1 LGFGLGIA
9 GFSLSLTL
17 FVWDLSGMGLS
28 PLFSREDSPHEAIL
42 SAGALTGP
50 TTYIDYNDRGYRSPL
65 MPALPTLRQLAYLVE
80 LSERL
85 NFRAAADRQ
94 FVTQSTLSAG
104 IKELETLLGVQLVE
118 RDKHHVRLTAVGE
131 DVVARA
137 RELLASATDMAEA
150 ARSAARPLSGPL
162 RLGAIPTVA
171 PYLLPAVL
179 PALRKAHGA
188 LKLYLREDLTARLLE
203 RLRTSRLDVALIALP
218 FDTGDLYVRELF
230 KDEFAYVAK
239 EADPAVRAKAV
250 PLRRIDTSD
259 LLLLEEG
266 HCLRD
271 HAIAACGPR
280 KGGWESRVEATS
292 LTTLIQMVE
301 GGLGATLLPRIT
313 LDAGIL
319 KGTHLVTRPLSS
331 PAPSRTL
338 ALVARRTS
346 PRRRDADLLAEFL
359 IEQHRRPARP

>member
-1 LGFGLGIA
+1 
-9 GFSLSLTL
+9 
-17 FVWDLSGMGLS
+17 
-28 PLFSREDSPHEAIL
+28 
-42 SAGALTGP
+42 
-50 TTYIDYNDRGYRSPL
+50 

-85 NFRAAADRQ
+85 NFRVAAEAQ

-104 IKELETLLGVQLVE
+104 IKELEKLLGVQLVE
-118 RDKHHVRLTAVGE
+118 RDKHHVRLTTVGE
-131 DVVARA
+131 DVVARG
-137 RELLASATDMAEA
+137 RELLAAATDLAEA
-150 ARSAARPLSGPL
+150 ARSATQPLSGPL
-162 RLGAIPTVA
+162 RLGAIPTIA
-171 PYLLPAVL
+171 PYLLPGML
-179 PALRKAHGA
+179 PALRRVYGE
-188 LKLYLREDLTARLLE
+188 LKLYLREDLTVRLLD

-230 KDEFAYVAK
+230 KDEFSFVAR

-250 PLRRIDTSD
+250 PLRKIDTSD
-259 LLLLEEG
+259 MLLLEEG

-271 HAIAACGPR
+271 HVIAACGPR
-280 KGGWESRVEATS
+280 RGHFEARVEATS

-301 GGLGATLLPRIT
+301 GGFGVTLLPRIT

-319 KGTHLVTRPLSS
+319 KGTRLVARPFAS

-346 PRRRDADLLAEFL
+346 PRLRDADLLAEFL
-359 IEQHRRPARP
+359 IRQHGRSVRAGGPPARHRSTEG